1 MQAAGSGRT
10 LTELVDAAGAG
21 DQRSWG
27 EIVERYGGMVRSVV
41 ASFRL
46 ADADAADAVQNTWLR
61 AVERLHTVR
70 EPERFGGWLRTTARR
85 ECLALTSGARREQPD
100 DAVTEQLV
108 ETAPGPETLFL
119 RDEVNRAV
127 RTAVDGLTGRR
138 RQLVDVLFYQPHGD
152 YAVASRTAGMPVGSI
167 GPTRARILHV
177 LRASLEQS
185 GFGHGEPEAPDAA
198 VAAVAAV
205 AVG

>member
-1 MQAAGSGRT
+1 MQSAGSGST
-10 LTELVDAAGAG
+10 LTELVVAAGAG

-70 EPERFGGWLRTTARR
+70 EPERFGGWLKTTARR

-100 DAVTEQLV
+100 DALTEQLI
-108 ETAPGPETLFL
+108 ETAPGPETIYL
-119 RDEVNRAV
+119 RDEVNQAV
-127 RTAVDGLTGRR
+127 RTAVDGLSGRR

-152 YAVASRTAGMPVGSI
+152 YAVASRAAGMPVGSI
-167 GPTRARILHV
+167 GPTRARILHM
-177 LRASLEQS
+177 LRTSLEQS
-185 GFGHGEPEAPDAA
+185 GFGHGEPEAGS
-198 VAAVAAV
+198 AAVAAV

>member
-1 MQAAGSGRT
+1 MQSAGSGCT

-21 DQRSWG
+21 DQRAWG
-27 EIVERYGGMVRSVV
+27 EIVERYGGMVRAVV

-46 ADADAADAVQNTWLR
+46 AEADAADAVQNTWLR

-70 EPERFGGWLRTTARR
+70 EPERFGGWLKTTARR
-85 ECLALTSGARREQPD
+85 ECLALASGARREQPD
-100 DAVTEQLV
+100 DALTEALV
-108 ETAPGPETLFL
+108 ESAPGPETLYL
-119 RDEVNRAV
+119 RDEVNQAV
-127 RTAVDGLTGRR
+127 RSAVDGLSGRR

-167 GPTRARILHV
+167 GPTRARILHL

-185 GFGHGEPEAPDAA
+185 GFGRGEPEAGGPAA
-198 VAAVAAV
+198 ERVAAV

>member
-1 MQAAGSGRT
+1 MQAAGSART
-10 LTELVDAAGAG
+10 LTELVAAAGAG

-27 EIVERYGGMVRSVV
+27 EIVDRYGGMVRAVA

-46 ADADAADAVQNTWLR
+46 TEADAADAAQNTWLR

-70 EPERFGGWLRTTARR
+70 EPERFGGWLKTTARR

-100 DAVTEQLV
+100 DTFTEHLV

-119 RDEVNRAV
+119 RAEASAAV

-138 RQLVDVLFYQPHGD
+138 RRLVDALFYQPVGD

-167 GPTRARILHV
+167 GPTRARILQV
-177 LRASLEQS
+177 LRCDLEQS
-185 GFGHGEPEAPDAA
+185 GFGPAEPRAPRPGPAPRRA
-198 VAAVAAV
+198 VP
-205 AVG
+205 VG

>member
-1 MQAAGSGRT
+1 MQAAGSART
-10 LTELVDAAGAG
+10 LTELVVAAGAG

-85 ECLALTSGARREQPD
+85 ECLALTTGARREQPD
-100 DAVTEQLV
+100 DALPEQLV
-108 ETAPGPETLFL
+108 ETAPGPETLYL
-119 RDEVNRAV
+119 RAEVTRAL
-127 RTAVDGLTGRR
+127 RCAVDDLSGRR

-152 YAVASRTAGMPVGSI
+152 YAVASRAAGMPVGSI

-177 LRASLEQS
+177 LRTSLEQS
-185 GFGHGEPEAPDAA
+185 GFGHDEPATA
-198 VAAVAAV
+198 AAV

>member
-10 LTELVDAAGAG
+10 LTELVAAAGAG

-27 EIVERYGGMVRSVV
+27 EIVDRYGGMVRAVV

-46 ADADAADAVQNTWLR
+46 ADADAADAAQNTWLR

-70 EPERFGGWLRTTARR
+70 EPERFGGWLKTTARR

-100 DAVTEQLV
+100 DTFTEQLV
-108 ETAPGPETLFL
+108 EAGPGPESLFL
-119 RDEVNRAV
+119 RDEVSAAV

-138 RQLVDVLFYQPHGD
+138 RRLVDALFYQPAGD
-152 YAVASRTAGMPVGSI
+152 YAVASRMAGMPVGSI
-167 GPTRARILHV
+167 GPTRARILNV
-177 LRASLEQS
+177 LRTDLEQS
-185 GFGHGEPEAPDAA
+185 GFGYAEPERAGPDRVSRPA
-198 VAAVAAV
+198 VP
-205 AVG
+205 VG

>member
-1 MQAAGSGRT
+1 MQAAGGART
-10 LTELVDAAGAG
+10 LTELVAAAGAG
-21 DQRSWG
+21 DQRAWG
-27 EIVERYGGMVRSVV
+27 EIVERYGGMVRAVV

-46 ADADAADAVQNTWLR
+46 TEADSADAAQNTWLR

-100 DAVTEQLV
+100 DAFTEQLV
-108 ETAPGPETLFL
+108 ETAPGPESLFL
-119 RDEVNRAV
+119 REEVSAAV

-138 RQLVDVLFYQPHGD
+138 RQLVDALFYQPAGD
-152 YAVASRTAGMPVGSI
+152 YAVASRMAGMPVGSI
-167 GPTRARILHV
+167 GPTRARILQG
-177 LRASLEQS
+177 LRSDLEQS
-185 GFGHGEPEAPDAA
+185 GFGPAEPRFSGPEPAPRR
-198 VAAVAAV
+198 AV